1 MDVLGRTPA
10 LDAQASAADDARM
23 RRLLWT
29 FVAIALVLRVATLGL
44 YPLMDNTEARYAE
57 VARKML
63 ETGDW
68 VTPQFRYGVPFWSKP
83 PLSVWVTA
91 ASMGVFGVNEFAAR
105 LPALVFCV
113 GIAAL
118 AWRLARRTL
127 GSDVAVRTVTVLAT
141 TGLFFVA
148 AGAVMTDAQLTLGTT
163 LSMVAFYMAVRGDPS
178 RSRLWGYAFF
188 VGLAIGLL
196 AKGPVGVVLTAVPT
210 GLWTIQQRAFG
221 DVWRRIPWIT
231 GTLLCAAIALPWYF
245 LAEQRTPGF
254 IEYFIVGEHWKR
266 YTVAGWDGD
275 MFGTAHAQPRGLIWP
290 LAILSTL
297 PWCAVWVYLAWTRR
311 RTKEPAA
318 AWGDGGSL
326 RAYLVL
332 WMLTPAVFFT
342 FAGNILFTYVL
353 PGMPAFAMLMARYW
367 NGLPETST
375 WRRAVKYHALIV
387 PLGAAA
393 AIVLVVPRLAPTF
406 TQQDLVGRYV
416 AARASQDEPIVY
428 YREAPFSAEFYL
440 RGKTKTAETPEA
452 LAKYMAAPGRVYFVL
467 KQHELEELP
476 ELRARTEEVARS
488 GRYRLV
494 VKK

>member
-1 MDVLGRTPA
+1 MDVLDRPA
-10 LDAQASAADDARM
+10 DTGARM
-23 RRLLWT
+23 RRILWT
-29 FVAIALVLRVATLGL
+29 LIAIALVARVATLGI

-83 PLSVWVTA
+83 PLAVWVTA

-105 LPALVFCV
+105 LPALLCCL

-118 AWRLARRTL
+118 AWVLARRAL
-127 GSDVAVRTVTVLAT
+127 GADIAVRTVAVLAT
-141 TGLFFVA
+141 TALFFVA
-148 AGAVMTDAQLTLGTT
+148 AGAVMTDAQLSLGTT
-163 LSMVAFYMAVRGDPS
+163 LSMVAFYMAVRGDPA
-178 RSRLWGYAFF
+178 RRRMWGYAFF

-210 GLWTIQQRAFG
+210 GLWTIWQRAYG

-231 GTLLCAAIALPWYF
+231 GTLLCAALALPWYL

-290 LAILSTL
+290 LAILCTL
-297 PWCAVWVYLAWTRR
+297 PWCLAWIGLAWAR
-311 RTKEPAA
+311 RTTREPAA
-318 AWGDGGSL
+318 PWTDRGAL
-326 RAYLVL
+326 RAYLLL

-353 PGMPAFAMLMARYW
+353 PGLPAFAMLVARFW
-367 NGLPETST
+367 SGIAETSL
-375 WRRAVKYHALIV
+375 WRRSLKYHTLIV
-387 PLGAAA
+387 PLGATLG
-393 AIVLVVPRLAPTF
+393 ILIVVPRLAPTF
-406 TQQDLVGRYV
+406 TQQDIAARYV
-416 AARASQDEPIVY
+416 AARASPAEAIVY
-428 YREAPFSAEFYL
+428 YREAPHSAEFYL
-440 RGKTKTAETPEA
+440 RGKTKTAATRED
-452 LAKYMAAPGRVYFVL
+452 LARHLAAPGRNFFVV
-467 KQHELEELP
+467 KQNELDELP
-476 ELRARTEEVARS
+476 DLRAATEEVARS
-488 GRYRLV
+488 GRYRLL

>member
-1 MDVLGRTPA
+1 MDVLGRPSA
-10 LDAQASAADDARM
+10 LESQAGAGARM

-29 FVAIALVLRVATLGL
+29 LIAIALVARIATLGL

-83 PLSVWVTA
+83 PAAVWVTA

-105 LPALVFCV
+105 LPALLCCI

-118 AWRLARRTL
+118 AWQLARRTL
-127 GSDVAVRTVTVLAT
+127 GADVAVHAVAVLT
-141 TGLFFVA
+141 TTALFFVA
-148 AGAVMTDAQLTLGTT
+148 AGAVMTDAQLALGTM
-163 LSMVAFYMAVRGDPS
+163 LSMTAFYMAVRGDPA
-178 RSRLWGYAFF
+178 RRRLWGYAFF

-210 GLWTIQQRAFG
+210 GLWTIWRRAYG

-231 GTLLCAAIALPWYF
+231 GTLLCAALALPWYL

-297 PWCAVWVYLAWTRR
+297 PWCAVWVFLAWSRR
-311 RTKEPAA
+311 RAKEPPAP
-318 AWGDGGSL
+318 WTDGGDL

-353 PGMPAFAMLMARYW
+353 PGLPAFAILVAHCW
-367 NGLPETST
+367 NGLAEST
-375 WRRAVKYHALIV
+375 VWRRAVKYHALIV

-393 AIVLVVPRLAPTF
+393 AILIVVPRLAPTF
-406 TQQDLVGRYV
+406 TQQDLAARYV
-416 AARASQDEPIVY
+416 AARASPAESIVY
-428 YREAPFSAEFYL
+428 YREAPHSAEFYL
-440 RGKTKTAETPEA
+440 RGKTKTAATRED
-452 LAKYMAAPGRVYFVL
+452 LARYLAAPGRTFFVV
-467 KQHELEELP
+467 KQNELEELA
-476 ELRARTEEVARS
+476 ELRAGTEEVARS
-488 GRYRLV
+488 GRFRLL